1 MLAKGISESTDR
13 PPAPQLPQRRHPAPA
28 LSAIGR
34 CWGPHDR
41 PPERPLSEGVFPR
54 DPPPPA
60 RSRLARQPR
69 ARGGARDPGGRA
81 ADPRRRSRRARSRAR
96 NASAASRAS
105 ASCPRGWDVMAAPLD
120 VPHEVRPILQTPF
133 NETNGML
140 SPTGTGLCTRR
151 MIRGRSRCMSGRFR
165 PSTPDTSMS
174 RQAAAGSHCGPT
186 ARSGTLLFRA

>member
-1 MLAKGISESTDR
+1 
-13 PPAPQLPQRRHPAPA
+13 
-28 LSAIGR
+28 
-34 CWGPHDR
+34 
-41 PPERPLSEGVFPR
+41 
-54 DPPPPA
+54 
-60 RSRLARQPR
+60 
-69 ARGGARDPGGRA
+69 
-81 ADPRRRSRRARSRAR
+81 
-96 NASAASRAS
+96 
-105 ASCPRGWDVMAAPLD
+105 MAAPLD